1 MMNYAK
7 RGAALLL
14 ALVFCL
20 GLLPPAGAEGDTITI
35 HDASGLLKLAQSC
48 TSDTWSQGVTV
59 VLAADISLAGTGFPT
74 IPVFRGT
81 FDGAGHTISGFAWLD
96 KGSKVGL
103 FRTLG
108 EGAVVKNLI
117 LDGVVAPGGSQSQ
130 VGILAG
136 ENHGTVEQVT
146 VTGDVTGDEDV
157 GALVGVNGSSGVVR
171 SCTNRAS
178 VTGNTN
184 SGGIAGRNEGMI
196 QSCTNL
202 GEVNTGGNDAATNSG
217 GIAGR
222 NTGTVAD
229 CTNHAAVGYAH
240 TGYNTGGI
248 AGIQNGALLRCFN
261 DGEILGR
268 KDVGGIVGQFEPYV
282 TLTYGEDPM
291 ERLDGALASLS
302 TLMTQLSGQIHSSAG
317 DAVDDISAIH
327 GSLSAIQDVIHG
339 TGSDFNTDTS
349 AAADQVYNAVQTING
364 AMSGLLDEGDRLT
377 RRASAD
383 LDEVGNQLT
392 ALRKGLKNLTG
403 TLEDSLSDTGDSLSS
418 TLDALE
424 REHSGLVSELRQI
437 ADETDRL
444 ESFVKD
450 ALQAAARLDLAGILD
465 AYKRWDVGSIDFN
478 GHLSRIS
485 GHLEAMGSDTFHL
498 ADRLTTLW
506 QEAGDEMGDAR
517 RDMDRAAR
525 ALEKALDALNGHV
538 KDFSQG
544 SVEQLRV
551 VNSQADIIEDV
562 LNGYLDTL
570 GDKGQERLDELDG
583 HLDDISQRVD
593 QMTQGAGQTNQELHA
608 TTTAIIGQLD
618 EARKAIVELTEV
630 PEKTVKENTSAEGA
644 QSGPGRVVG
653 CRNEGGIQADTNVG
667 GIAGAVSPELSLDPE
682 ENLELDSENLLVDT
696 TALLKAILYQCDNRG
711 PVTAK
716 NECAGGVLGRGEVGA
731 ALSCTSMG
739 PVGAD
744 DGSFAGGI
752 AGLSR
757 GVLRSCA
764 AQADVTGDSSL
775 GGIAGEGRDIA
786 DCIAMTRI
794 DGSGERLG
802 AVAGWADG
810 TVSGNYYLQEK
821 AVGIDGIDYAG
832 QTAPL
837 SFGAFSALEGIPADF
852 LTFRVTFQAG
862 EQVVDTVEVPYGGS
876 LDPAAF
882 PEVPSDGGRYG
893 AWAPFDHNHITRSLT
908 VEAVYEDWVTTISSG
923 GERPLLLA
931 EGAFSPDARLELAQ
945 RPEPVDGAAAYDY
958 QITDGA
964 ELPDTVTLRVCA
976 DGLRG
981 SVRAALLQD
990 GSAVPIEAERDGSYL
1005 VLTAPTAGTL
1015 LLSASGS
1022 GTLLPW
1028 VLAAAAAAVL
1038 LALLFLRRRRK
1049 KTNAAASV

>member
-1 MMNYAK
+1 M
-7 RGAALLL
+7 
-14 ALVFCL
+14 
-20 GLLPPAGAEGDTITI
+20 
-35 HDASGLLKLAQSC
+35 
-48 TSDTWSQGVTV
+48 
-59 VLAADISLAGTGFPT
+59 
-74 IPVFRGT
+74 
-81 FDGAGHTISGFAWLD
+81 
-96 KGSKVGL
+96 
-103 FRTLG
+103 
-108 EGAVVKNLI
+108 
-117 LDGVVAPGGSQSQ
+117 
-130 VGILAG
+130 
-136 ENHGTVEQVT
+136 
-146 VTGDVTGDEDV
+146 
-157 GALVGVNGSSGVVR
+157 
-171 SCTNRAS
+171 
-178 VTGNTN
+178 
-184 SGGIAGRNEGMI
+184 
-196 QSCTNL
+196 
-202 GEVNTGGNDAATNSG
+202 
-217 GIAGR
+217 
-222 NTGTVAD
+222 
-229 CTNHAAVGYAH
+229 
-240 TGYNTGGI
+240 
-248 AGIQNGALLRCFN
+248 
-261 DGEILGR
+261 
-268 KDVGGIVGQFEPYV
+268 
-282 TLTYGEDPM
+282 
-291 ERLDGALASLS
+291 
-302 TLMTQLSGQIHSSAG
+302 
-317 DAVDDISAIH
+317 
-327 GSLSAIQDVIHG
+327 
-339 TGSDFNTDTS
+339 
-349 AAADQVYNAVQTING
+349 
-364 AMSGLLDEGDRLT
+364 
-377 RRASAD
+377 
-383 LDEVGNQLT
+383 
-392 ALRKGLKNLTG
+392 
-403 TLEDSLSDTGDSLSS
+403 
-418 TLDALE
+418 
-424 REHSGLVSELRQI
+424 
-437 ADETDRL
+437 
-444 ESFVKD
+444 
-450 ALQAAARLDLAGILD
+450 
-465 AYKRWDVGSIDFN
+465 
-478 GHLSRIS
+478 
-485 GHLEAMGSDTFHL
+485 
-498 ADRLTTLW
+498 
-506 QEAGDEMGDAR
+506 
-517 RDMDRAAR
+517 
-525 ALEKALDALNGHV
+525 
-538 KDFSQG
+538 
-544 SVEQLRV
+544 
-551 VNSQADIIEDV
+551 
-562 LNGYLDTL
+562 
-570 GDKGQERLDELDG
+570 
-583 HLDDISQRVD
+583 
-593 QMTQGAGQTNQELHA
+593 
-608 TTTAIIGQLD
+608 
-618 EARKAIVELTEV
+618 
-630 PEKTVKENTSAEGA
+630 
-644 QSGPGRVVG
+644 VG